1 MSENLVLHLTISKNN
16 TKGALGPK
24 GRFYRS
30 TLCGAY
36 SSEASLKKA
45 KRLKDCPLLYYF
57 VTNRRDDRQDRRD
70 RIRRRFRRYMMTRKL
85 MCRCLRSRQ
94 LTSFR

>member
-1 MSENLVLHLTISKNN
+1 MISVIFS

-45 KRLKDCPLLYYF
+45 KRLKEPSPMVPLF
-57 VTNRRDDRQDRRD
+57 VHKAADAAFGGFGKGFKANLKAVHGRVGGE
-70 RIRRRFRRYMMTRKL
+70 L
-85 MCRCLRSRQ
+85 
-94 LTSFR
+94 